1 MTPLTNYGYLLL
13 MTRSAAA
20 LALAAIVVSGCASE
34 PTAPAVAAPLGLEVA
49 VAKTAYSFASDT
61 AVRVTFENTSAQP
74 VYLLM
79 GTYVVCERL
88 VGESWQYESE
98 WFVVDGIGPSFP
110 LAPGASIADEMRLAY
125 LTGPG
130 TFRFLY
136 RVWADPA
143 LRTVLHIDDRVSPTF
158 TVDP

>member
-1 MTPLTNYGYLLL
+1 
-13 MTRSAAA
+13 MTRSFVA
-20 LALAAIVVSGCASE
+20 LALVAIVVSACADE
-34 PTAPAVAAPLGLEVA
+34 PSAPAIAAPLGLEVT

-61 AVRVTFENTSAQP
+61 AVRVTLENTSAQSIH
-74 VYLLM
+74 LLM

-98 WFVVDGIGPSFP
+98 WFIVDGNGPSFP

-130 TFRFLY
+130 TFRFVY
-136 RVWADPA
+136 RAYADPS

-158 TVDP
+158 TVNP